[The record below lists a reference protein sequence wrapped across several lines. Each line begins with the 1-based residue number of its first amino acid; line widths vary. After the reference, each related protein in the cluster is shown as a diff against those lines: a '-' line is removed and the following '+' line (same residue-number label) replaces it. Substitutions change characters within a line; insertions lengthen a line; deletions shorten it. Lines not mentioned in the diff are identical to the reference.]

1 MMIDFKNYIDEIV
14 SNALAELDIESNV
27 IVEKSSNPDFG
38 DFSTNIALSLAKQLK
53 SNPLEIAKNIGNLLQ
68 CDNKIISEYS
78 VTKPGFLNFHISD
91 NYYQKT
97 LNNIISES
105 ESFGASNIG
114 KNKTANVEFVSANP
128 TGPLTVGHG
137 RQAVL
142 GDTIANILEWHN
154 YKVTREYY
162 YNDAGR
168 QMRILGESVAARYF
182 NLIGRNF
189 TFPEDGYKGEYIISI
204 AKEIKNIHGEGLDT
218 NSPVFRKEAEK
229 AIFNDIKKTLNSIG
243 INHDV
248 FSNEQTYYDNGS
260 IDTLVKKL
268 TNKNLIYKSD
278 GAVWFKATDLGL
290 EKDRVYYKSSGE
302 ATYRLPDTAYH
313 QHKLDRSFD
322 LVVDI
327 FGADH
332 ADAYPDV
339 LAALNA
345 LGLNTDPIKV
355 LIHQFV
361 TLLKSG
367 EKVKMSTRK
376 ANFVTLDQ
384 LINEVGVDVVR
395 YFFIMRS
402 MNSHLNFDLDLAAD
416 QSEKNPVYYIQYA
429 HARISNIINN
439 GKVNNLSIN
448 GKFDTSLLINKSEI
462 SLIKSLNDFPEVM
475 VKVLDNLDPQI
486 IATYLHNIASE
497 FHKFY
502 AKCRVM
508 TDDIELTKSRLHL
521 VKSVKVVLG
530 NGLKILG
537 IKAPERM

>member
-1 MMIDFKNYIDEIV
+1 MIDIKKYLSEIV
-14 SNALAELDIESNV
+14 ADALAKLNVQSN
-27 IVEKSSNPDFG
+27 IIIEKSSNTNFG
-38 DFSTNIALSLAKQLK
+38 DYSTNIALSLSKQLK
-53 SNPLEIAKNIGNLLQ
+53 NSPLKIAEDIGNLL
-68 CDNKIISEYS
+68 KIDKNIITEYS
-78 VTKPGFLNFHISD
+78 VTNPGFLNFFVSNI
-91 NYYQKT
+91 YYQKT
-97 LNNIISES
+97 VNEIISSSKSYGMTE
-105 ESFGASNIG
+105 IG

-154 YKVTREYY
+154 YEVTREYY

-182 NLIGRNF
+182 DLIGKKYD
-189 TFPEDGYKGEYIISI
+189 FPDDGYKGEYIISI
-204 AKEIKNIHGEGLDT
+204 ANQIKDSHNEKLQT
-218 NSPVFRKEAEK
+218 NSKVFRREAEK
-229 AIFNDIKKTLNSIG
+229 AIFKDIKKTLNSIG
-243 INHDV
+243 IKHDV

-260 IDTLVKKL
+260 IDELVKEL
-268 TNKNLIYKSD
+268 NNKNLIYNSD
-278 GAVWFKATDLGL
+278 GAVWFKATKLGL

-313 QHKLDRSFD
+313 RHKLNRGFD

-339 LAALNA
+339 IAALNA
-345 LGLNTDPIKV
+345 LDIDTNPIKV

-361 TLLKSG
+361 TLLKGG
-367 EKVKMSTRK
+367 EKVKMSTRQ
-376 ANFVTLDQ
+376 ANFVTLDE
-384 LINEVGVDVVR
+384 LINEVGGDVVR

-429 HARISNIINN
+429 YARISNIINN
-439 GKVNNLSIN
+439 GKSKHIDIDGNFDSRLLVN
-448 GKFDTSLLINKSEI
+448 TAEI
-462 SLIKSLNDFPEVM
+462 SLIKSLYEFPEIM
-475 VKVLDNLDPQI
+475 KKTLNTLEPQS
-486 IATYLHNIASE
+486 IANHLHDIASE

-502 AKCRVM
+502 AKCRVI
-508 TDDIELTKSRLHL
+508 TDDVELTKSRIHL
-521 VKSVKVVLG
+521 IKSVKIVLA
-530 NGLKILG
+530 NGLNILG
-537 IKAPERM
+537 IQAPEKM

>member
-1 MMIDFKNYIDEIV
+1 MIDFKEYINDMI
-14 SNALAELDIESNV
+14 SNALIELDVQSNV
-27 IVEKSSNPDFG
+27 VVEKSSNPDFG

-53 SNPLEIAKNIGNLLQ
+53 NNPIKIAEKIGGLLKYDNNIIAK
-68 CDNKIISEYS
+68 YS
-78 VTKPGFLNFHISD
+78 VSKPGFLNFHISD

-97 LNNIISES
+97 IKNIISES
-105 ESFGASNIG
+105 EAYGRTSFG

-142 GDTIANILEWHN
+142 GDTIANILEWHS
-154 YKVTREYY
+154 YTVTREYY

-182 NLIGRNF
+182 NLIGKEYD
-189 TFPEDGYKGEYIISI
+189 FPDDGYKGEYIVSI
-204 AKEIKNIHGEGLDT
+204 ANEIKNAHGKELEKDST
-218 NSPVFRKEAEK
+218 VFRKEAEK
-229 AIFNDIKKTLNSIG
+229 VIFNNIKKTLNSIG
-243 INHDV
+243 IIHDV

-260 IDTLVKKL
+260 IDTLVKEL

-290 EKDRVYYKSSGE
+290 KKDRVYYKSSGE

-313 QHKLDRSFD
+313 RHKLDRSFD

-339 LAALNA
+339 IAALDA
-345 LGLNTDPIKV
+345 LDVNTDPIKV

-376 ANFVTLDQ
+376 ANFVTLDE
-384 LINEVGVDVVR
+384 LIHEVGGDVVR

-439 GKVNNLSIN
+439 GKANNLSID
-448 GKFDTSLLINKSEI
+448 GEFDTSLLIHKSEI
-462 SLIKSLNDFPEVM
+462 SLIKSLNEFPETM
-475 VKVLDNLDPQI
+475 IKVLDNLEPQV
-486 IATYLHNIASE
+486 IANYLHTISAE

-502 AKCRVM
+502 AKCRVI

-521 VKSVKVVLG
+521 IKSVKIILG
-530 NGLKILG
+530 NCLKILG
-537 IKAPERM
+537 IQAPEKM

>member
-1 MMIDFKNYIDEIV
+1 MIDIKKYLSEIV
-14 SNALAELDIESNV
+14 ADALAKLNVQSN
-27 IVEKSSNPDFG
+27 IIIEKSSNTNFG
-38 DFSTNIALSLAKQLK
+38 DYSTNIALSLSKQLK
-53 SNPLEIAKNIGNLLQ
+53 NSPLKIAEDIGNLL
-68 CDNKIISEYS
+68 KIDKNIVTEYS
-78 VTKPGFLNFHISD
+78 VTKPGFLNFFVS
-91 NYYQKT
+91 NTYYQKT
-97 LNNIISES
+97 VNEIISSSKSYGMTE
-105 ESFGASNIG
+105 IG

-154 YKVTREYY
+154 YEVTREYY

-182 NLIGRNF
+182 DLIGKKYD
-189 TFPEDGYKGEYIISI
+189 FPDDGYKGEYIISI
-204 AKEIKNIHGEGLDT
+204 ANQIKDSHNEKLQT
-218 NSPVFRKEAEK
+218 NSKVFRREAEK
-229 AIFNDIKKTLNSIG
+229 AIFKDIKKTLNSIG
-243 INHDV
+243 IKHDV

-260 IDTLVKKL
+260 IDELVKEL
-268 TNKNLIYKSD
+268 NNKNLIYNSD
-278 GAVWFKATDLGL
+278 GAVWFKATKLGL

-313 QHKLDRSFD
+313 RHKLNRGFD

-345 LGLNTDPIKV
+345 LDIDTNPIKV

-361 TLLKSG
+361 TLLKGG
-367 EKVKMSTRK
+367 EKVKMSTRQ
-376 ANFVTLDQ
+376 ANFVTLDE
-384 LINEVGVDVVR
+384 LINEVGGDVVR

-439 GKVNNLSIN
+439 GKSKHIDIDGNFDSRLLVN
-448 GKFDTSLLINKSEI
+448 TAEI
-462 SLIKSLNDFPEVM
+462 SLIKSLYEFPEIM
-475 VKVLDNLDPQI
+475 KKTLNTLEPQS
-486 IATYLHNIASE
+486 IANHLHDIASE

-502 AKCRVM
+502 AKCRVI
-508 TDDIELTKSRLHL
+508 TDDIELTKSRIHL
-521 VKSVKVVLG
+521 IKSVKIVLA
-530 NGLKILG
+530 NGLNILG
-537 IKAPERM
+537 IQAPEKM

>member
-1 MMIDFKNYIDEIV
+1 MIDIKKYLSEIV
-14 SNALAELDIESNV
+14 ADSLAKLNVQSNI
-27 IVEKSSNPDFG
+27 IIEKSSNTNFG
-38 DFSTNIALSLAKQLK
+38 DYSTNIALSLSKQLK
-53 SNPLEIAKNIGNLLQ
+53 NSPLKIAEDIGNLLRI
-68 CDNKIISEYS
+68 DKNIITEYS
-78 VTKPGFLNFHISD
+78 VTKPGFLNFFVS
-91 NYYQKT
+91 NTYYQKT
-97 LNNIISES
+97 VNEIISSSKSYGMTE
-105 ESFGASNIG
+105 IG

-154 YKVTREYY
+154 YEVTREYY

-182 NLIGRNF
+182 DLIGKKYD
-189 TFPEDGYKGEYIISI
+189 FPDDGYKGEYIISI
-204 AKEIKNIHGEGLDT
+204 ANQIKDSHNEKLQK
-218 NSPVFRKEAEK
+218 NSKVFRREAEK
-229 AIFNDIKKTLNSIG
+229 AIFKDIKKTLNSIG
-243 INHDV
+243 IKHDV

-260 IDTLVKKL
+260 IDELVKEL
-268 TNKNLIYKSD
+268 NNKNLIYNSD
-278 GAVWFKATDLGL
+278 GAVWFKATKLGL

-313 QHKLDRSFD
+313 RHKLNRGFD

-345 LGLNTDPIKV
+345 LDIDTNPIKV

-361 TLLKSG
+361 TLLKGG
-367 EKVKMSTRK
+367 EKVKMSTRQ
-376 ANFVTLDQ
+376 ANFVTLDE
-384 LINEVGVDVVR
+384 LINEVGGDVVR

-402 MNSHLNFDLDLAAD
+402 MNSHLNFDLDLATD

-439 GKVNNLSIN
+439 GKSKHIDVDGN
-448 GKFDTSLLINKSEI
+448 FDSSLLLNTAEI
-462 SLIKSLNDFPEVM
+462 SLIKSLYEFPEIM
-475 VKVLDNLDPQI
+475 KKTLNTLEPQS
-486 IATYLHNIASE
+486 IANHLHDIASE

-502 AKCRVM
+502 AKCRVI
-508 TDDIELTKSRLHL
+508 TDDIELTKSRIHL
-521 VKSVKVVLG
+521 IKSVKIVLA
-530 NGLKILG
+530 NGLNILG
-537 IKAPERM
+537 IQAPEKM

>member
-1 MMIDFKNYIDEIV
+1 MIDIKKYLSEIV
-14 SNALAELDIESNV
+14 ADSLAKLNVQSNI
-27 IVEKSSNPDFG
+27 IIEKSSNTNFG
-38 DFSTNIALSLAKQLK
+38 DYSTNIALSLSKQLK
-53 SNPLEIAKNIGNLLQ
+53 NSPLKIAEDIGNLLRI
-68 CDNKIISEYS
+68 DKNIITEYS
-78 VTKPGFLNFHISD
+78 VTKPGFLNFFVS
-91 NYYQKT
+91 NTYYQKT
-97 LNNIISES
+97 VNEIISSSKSYGMTE
-105 ESFGASNIG
+105 IG

-154 YKVTREYY
+154 YEVTREYY

-182 NLIGRNF
+182 DLIGKKYD
-189 TFPEDGYKGEYIISI
+189 FPDDGYKGEYIISI
-204 AKEIKNIHGEGLDT
+204 ANQIKDSHNEKLQK
-218 NSPVFRKEAEK
+218 NSKVFRREAEK
-229 AIFNDIKKTLNSIG
+229 AIFKDIKKTLNSIG
-243 INHDV
+243 IKHDV

-260 IDTLVKKL
+260 IDELVKEL
-268 TNKNLIYKSD
+268 NNKNLIYNSD
-278 GAVWFKATDLGL
+278 GAVWFKATKLGL

-313 QHKLDRSFD
+313 RHKLNRGFD

-345 LGLNTDPIKV
+345 LDIDTNPIKV

-361 TLLKSG
+361 TLLKGG
-367 EKVKMSTRK
+367 EKVKMSTRQ
-376 ANFVTLDQ
+376 ANFVTLDE
-384 LINEVGVDVVR
+384 LINEVGGDVVR

-402 MNSHLNFDLDLAAD
+402 MNSHLNFDLDLATD

-439 GKVNNLSIN
+439 GKSKHIDVDGN
-448 GKFDTSLLINKSEI
+448 FDSSLLLNTAEI
-462 SLIKSLNDFPEVM
+462 SLIKSLYEFPEIM
-475 VKVLDNLDPQI
+475 KKTLTTLEPQS
-486 IATYLHNIASE
+486 IANHLHDIASE

-502 AKCRVM
+502 AKCRVI
-508 TDDIELTKSRLHL
+508 TDDIELTKSRIHL
-521 VKSVKVVLG
+521 IKSVKIVLA
-530 NGLKILG
+530 NGLNILG
-537 IKAPERM
+537 IQAPEKM

>member
-1 MMIDFKNYIDEIV
+1 MIDIKKYLSEIV
-14 SNALAELDIESNV
+14 ADALAKLNVQSN
-27 IVEKSSNPDFG
+27 IIIEKSSNTNFG
-38 DFSTNIALSLAKQLK
+38 DYSTNIALSLSKQLK
-53 SNPLEIAKNIGNLLQ
+53 NSPLKIAEDIGNLL
-68 CDNKIISEYS
+68 KIDKNIITEYS
-78 VTKPGFLNFHISD
+78 VTKPGFLNFFVS
-91 NYYQKT
+91 NTYYQKT
-97 LNNIISES
+97 VNEIISSSKSYGMTE
-105 ESFGASNIG
+105 IG

-154 YKVTREYY
+154 YEVTREYY

-182 NLIGRNF
+182 DLIGKKYD
-189 TFPEDGYKGEYIISI
+189 FPDDGYKGEYIISI
-204 AKEIKNIHGEGLDT
+204 ANQIKDSHNEKLQT
-218 NSPVFRKEAEK
+218 NSKVFRREAEK
-229 AIFNDIKKTLNSIG
+229 AIFKDIKKTLNSIG
-243 INHDV
+243 IKHDV

-260 IDTLVKKL
+260 IDELVKEL
-268 TNKNLIYKSD
+268 NNKNLIYNSD
-278 GAVWFKATDLGL
+278 GAVWFKATKLGL

-313 QHKLDRSFD
+313 RHKLNRGFD

-345 LGLNTDPIKV
+345 LDIDTNPIKV

-361 TLLKSG
+361 TLLKGG
-367 EKVKMSTRK
+367 EKVKMSTRQ
-376 ANFVTLDQ
+376 ANFVTLDE
-384 LINEVGVDVVR
+384 LINEVGGDVVR

-429 HARISNIINN
+429 YARISNIINN
-439 GKVNNLSIN
+439 GKSKHIDIDGNFDSRLLVN
-448 GKFDTSLLINKSEI
+448 TAEI
-462 SLIKSLNDFPEVM
+462 SLIKSLYEFPEIM
-475 VKVLDNLDPQI
+475 KKTLNTLEPQS
-486 IATYLHNIASE
+486 IANHLHDIASE

-502 AKCRVM
+502 AKCRVI
-508 TDDIELTKSRLHL
+508 TDDVELTKSRIHL
-521 VKSVKVVLG
+521 IKSVKIVLA
-530 NGLKILG
+530 NGLNILG
-537 IKAPERM
+537 IQAPEKM

>member
-1 MMIDFKNYIDEIV
+1 MIDIKKYLSEIV
-14 SNALAELDIESNV
+14 ADALAKLNVQSN
-27 IVEKSSNPDFG
+27 IIIEKSSNTNFG
-38 DFSTNIALSLAKQLK
+38 DYSTNIALSLSKQLK
-53 SNPLEIAKNIGNLLQ
+53 NNPLKIAEDIGNLL
-68 CDNKIISEYS
+68 KIDKNIITEYS
-78 VTKPGFLNFHISD
+78 VTKPGFLNFFVS
-91 NYYQKT
+91 NTYYQKT
-97 LNNIISES
+97 VNEIISSSKSYGMTE
-105 ESFGASNIG
+105 IG

-182 NLIGRNF
+182 DLIGKKYD
-189 TFPEDGYKGEYIISI
+189 FPDDGYKGEYIISI
-204 AKEIKNIHGEGLDT
+204 ANQIKDSHNEKLET
-218 NSPVFRKEAEK
+218 NSKVFRSEAEK
-229 AIFNDIKKTLNSIG
+229 AIFKDIKKTLNSIG
-243 INHDV
+243 IKHDV

-260 IDTLVKKL
+260 IDELVKEL
-268 TNKNLIYKSD
+268 NNKNLIYNSD
-278 GAVWFKATDLGL
+278 GAVWFKATKLGL

-313 QHKLDRSFD
+313 RHKLNRGFD

-345 LGLNTDPIKV
+345 LDIDTNPIKV

-361 TLLKSG
+361 TLLKGG
-367 EKVKMSTRK
+367 EKVKMSTRQ
-376 ANFVTLDQ
+376 ANFVTLDE
-384 LINEVGVDVVR
+384 LINEVGGDVVR

-439 GKVNNLSIN
+439 GKSKHIDVDGN
-448 GKFDTSLLINKSEI
+448 FDSSLLLNTAEI
-462 SLIKSLNDFPEVM
+462 SLIKSLYEFPEIM
-475 VKVLDNLDPQI
+475 KKTLNTLEPQS
-486 IATYLHNIASE
+486 IANHLHDIASE

-502 AKCRVM
+502 AKCRVI
-508 TDDIELTKSRLHL
+508 TDDIELTKSRIHL
-521 VKSVKVVLG
+521 IKSVKIVLA
-530 NGLKILG
+530 NGLNILG
-537 IKAPERM
+537 IQAPEKM

>member
-1 MMIDFKNYIDEIV
+1 MIDIKKYLSEIV
-14 SNALAELDIESNV
+14 ADALAKLNVQSN
-27 IVEKSSNPDFG
+27 IIIEKSSNTNFG
-38 DFSTNIALSLAKQLK
+38 DYSTNIALSLSKQLK
-53 SNPLEIAKNIGNLLQ
+53 NSPLKIAEDIGNLL
-68 CDNKIISEYS
+68 KIDKNIITEYS
-78 VTKPGFLNFHISD
+78 VTKPGFLNFFVS
-91 NYYQKT
+91 NTYYQKT
-97 LNNIISES
+97 VNEIISSSKSYGMTE
-105 ESFGASNIG
+105 IG

-182 NLIGRNF
+182 DLIGKKYD
-189 TFPEDGYKGEYIISI
+189 FPDDGYKGEYIISI
-204 AKEIKNIHGEGLDT
+204 ANQIKDSHNEKLET
-218 NSPVFRKEAEK
+218 NSKVFRREAEK
-229 AIFNDIKKTLNSIG
+229 AIFKDIKKTLNSIG
-243 INHDV
+243 IKHDV

-260 IDTLVKKL
+260 IDELVKEL
-268 TNKNLIYKSD
+268 NNKNLIYNSD
-278 GAVWFKATDLGL
+278 GAVWFKATKLGL

-313 QHKLDRSFD
+313 RHKLNRGFD

-345 LGLNTDPIKV
+345 LDIDTNPIKV

-361 TLLKSG
+361 TLLKGG
-367 EKVKMSTRK
+367 EKVKMSTRQ
-376 ANFVTLDQ
+376 ANFVTLDE
-384 LINEVGVDVVR
+384 LINEVGGDVVR

-439 GKVNNLSIN
+439 GKSKHIDVDGN
-448 GKFDTSLLINKSEI
+448 FDSSLLLNTAEI
-462 SLIKSLNDFPEVM
+462 SLIKSLYEFPEIM
-475 VKVLDNLDPQI
+475 KKTLNTLEPQS
-486 IATYLHNIASE
+486 IANHLHDIASE

-502 AKCRVM
+502 AKCRVI
-508 TDDIELTKSRLHL
+508 TNDIELTKSRIHL
-521 VKSVKVVLG
+521 IKSVKIVLA
-530 NGLKILG
+530 NGLNILG
-537 IKAPERM
+537 IQAPEKM

>member
-1 MMIDFKNYIDEIV
+1 MIDIKKYLSEIV
-14 SNALAELDIESNV
+14 ADALAKLNVQSN
-27 IVEKSSNPDFG
+27 IIIEKSSNTNFG
-38 DFSTNIALSLAKQLK
+38 DYSTNIALSLSKQLK
-53 SNPLEIAKNIGNLLQ
+53 NSPLKIAEDIGNLL
-68 CDNKIISEYS
+68 KIDKNIITEYS
-78 VTKPGFLNFHISD
+78 VTKPGFLNFFVS
-91 NYYQKT
+91 NTYYQKT
-97 LNNIISES
+97 VNEIISSSKSYGMTE
-105 ESFGASNIG
+105 IG

-154 YKVTREYY
+154 YEVTREYY

-182 NLIGRNF
+182 DLIGKKYD
-189 TFPEDGYKGEYIISI
+189 FPDDGYKGEYIISI
-204 AKEIKNIHGEGLDT
+204 ANQIKDSHNEKLQT
-218 NSPVFRKEAEK
+218 NSKVFRREAEK
-229 AIFNDIKKTLNSIG
+229 AIFKDIKKTLNSIG
-243 INHDV
+243 IKHDV

-260 IDTLVKKL
+260 IDELVKEL
-268 TNKNLIYKSD
+268 NNKNLIYNSD
-278 GAVWFKATDLGL
+278 GAVWFKATKLGL

-313 QHKLDRSFD
+313 RHKLNRGFD

-339 LAALNA
+339 ITALNA
-345 LGLNTDPIKV
+345 LDIDTNPIKV

-361 TLLKSG
+361 TLLKGG
-367 EKVKMSTRK
+367 EKVKMSTRQ
-376 ANFVTLDQ
+376 ANFVTLDE
-384 LINEVGVDVVR
+384 LINEVGGDVVR

-439 GKVNNLSIN
+439 GKSKHIDIDGNFDSRLLVN
-448 GKFDTSLLINKSEI
+448 TAEI
-462 SLIKSLNDFPEVM
+462 SLIKSLYEFPEIM
-475 VKVLDNLDPQI
+475 KKTLNTLEPQS
-486 IATYLHNIASE
+486 IANHLHDIASE

-502 AKCRVM
+502 AKCRVI
-508 TDDIELTKSRLHL
+508 TDDIELTKSRIHL
-521 VKSVKVVLG
+521 IKSVKIVLA
-530 NGLKILG
+530 NGLNILG
-537 IKAPERM
+537 IQAPEKM

>member
-1 MMIDFKNYIDEIV
+1 MIDFKEYINDMI
-14 SNALAELDIESNV
+14 SNALIELNVQSNV
-27 IVEKSSNPDFG
+27 VVEKSSNPDFG

-53 SNPLEIAKNIGNLLQ
+53 NNPIKIAEKIGGLLKYDNNIIAK
-68 CDNKIISEYS
+68 YS
-78 VTKPGFLNFHISD
+78 VSKPGFLNFHISD

-97 LNNIISES
+97 IKNIISES
-105 ESFGASNIG
+105 EAYGRTSFG

-142 GDTIANILEWHN
+142 GDTIANILEWHS
-154 YKVTREYY
+154 YTVTREYY

-182 NLIGRNF
+182 NLIGKEYD
-189 TFPEDGYKGEYIISI
+189 FPDDGYKGEYIVSI
-204 AKEIKNIHGEGLDT
+204 ANEIKNAHGKELEKDST
-218 NSPVFRKEAEK
+218 VFRKEAEK

-243 INHDV
+243 IIHDV

-260 IDTLVKKL
+260 IDTLVKEL

-290 EKDRVYYKSSGE
+290 KKDRVYYKSSGE

-313 QHKLDRSFD
+313 RHKLDRSFD

-339 LAALNA
+339 IAALDA
-345 LGLNTDPIKV
+345 LDVNTDPIKV

-376 ANFVTLDQ
+376 ANFVTLDE
-384 LINEVGVDVVR
+384 LIHEVGGDVVR

-439 GKVNNLSIN
+439 GKANNLSID
-448 GKFDTSLLINKSEI
+448 GEFDTSLLIHKSEI
-462 SLIKSLNDFPEVM
+462 SLIKSLNEFPETM
-475 VKVLDNLDPQI
+475 IKVLDSLEPQV
-486 IATYLHNIASE
+486 IANYLHTISAE

-502 AKCRVM
+502 AKCRVI

-521 VKSVKVVLG
+521 IKSVKIILG
-530 NGLKILG
+530 NCLKILG
-537 IKAPERM
+537 IQAPEKM

>member
-1 MMIDFKNYIDEIV
+1 MIDIKKYLSEIV
-14 SNALAELDIESNV
+14 ADALAKLNVQSN
-27 IVEKSSNPDFG
+27 IIIEKSSNTNFG
-38 DFSTNIALSLAKQLK
+38 DYSTNIALSLSKQLK
-53 SNPLEIAKNIGNLLQ
+53 NSPLKIAEDIGNLL
-68 CDNKIISEYS
+68 KIDKNIITEYS
-78 VTKPGFLNFHISD
+78 VTKPGFLNFFVS
-91 NYYQKT
+91 NTYYQKT
-97 LNNIISES
+97 VNEIISSSKSYGMTE
-105 ESFGASNIG
+105 IG

-154 YKVTREYY
+154 YEVTREYY

-182 NLIGRNF
+182 DLIGKKYD
-189 TFPEDGYKGEYIISI
+189 FPDDGYKGEYIISI
-204 AKEIKNIHGEGLDT
+204 ANQIKDSHNEKLQT
-218 NSPVFRKEAEK
+218 NSKVFRKEAEK
-229 AIFNDIKKTLNSIG
+229 AIFKGIKKTLNSIG
-243 INHDV
+243 IKHDV

-260 IDTLVKKL
+260 IDELVKEL
-268 TNKNLIYKSD
+268 NNKNLIYNSD
-278 GAVWFKATDLGL
+278 GAVWFKATKLGL

-313 QHKLDRSFD
+313 RHKLNRGFD

-345 LGLNTDPIKV
+345 LDIDTNPIKV

-361 TLLKSG
+361 TLLKGG
-367 EKVKMSTRK
+367 EKVKMSTRQ
-376 ANFVTLDQ
+376 ANFVTLDE
-384 LINEVGVDVVR
+384 LINEVGGDVVR

-439 GKVNNLSIN
+439 GKSKHIDVDGN
-448 GKFDTSLLINKSEI
+448 FDSSLLLNTAEI
-462 SLIKSLNDFPEVM
+462 SLIKSLYEFPEIM
-475 VKVLDNLDPQI
+475 KKTLNTLEPQS
-486 IATYLHNIASE
+486 IANHLHDIASE

-502 AKCRVM
+502 AKCRVI
-508 TDDIELTKSRLHL
+508 TDDIELTKSRIHL
-521 VKSVKVVLG
+521 IKSVKIVLA
-530 NGLKILG
+530 NGLNILG
-537 IKAPERM
+537 IQAPEKM

>member
-1 MMIDFKNYIDEIV
+1 MIDFKEYINDMI
-14 SNALAELDIESNV
+14 SNALIELNVQSNV
-27 IVEKSSNPDFG
+27 VVEKSSNPDFG

-53 SNPLEIAKNIGNLLQ
+53 NNPIKIAEKIGGLLKYDNNIIAK
-68 CDNKIISEYS
+68 YS
-78 VTKPGFLNFHISD
+78 VSKPGFLNFHISD

-97 LNNIISES
+97 IKNIISES
-105 ESFGASNIG
+105 EAYGRTSFG

-142 GDTIANILEWHN
+142 GDTIANILEWHS
-154 YKVTREYY
+154 YTVTREYY

-182 NLIGRNF
+182 NLIGKEYD
-189 TFPEDGYKGEYIISI
+189 FPDDGYKGEYIVSI
-204 AKEIKNIHGEGLDT
+204 ANEIKNAHGKELEKDST
-218 NSPVFRKEAEK
+218 VFRKEAEK
-229 AIFNDIKKTLNSIG
+229 VIFNNIKKTLNSIG
-243 INHDV
+243 IIHDV

-260 IDTLVKKL
+260 IDTLVKEL

-290 EKDRVYYKSSGE
+290 KKDRVYYKSSGE

-313 QHKLDRSFD
+313 RHKLDRSFD

-339 LAALNA
+339 IAALDA
-345 LGLNTDPIKV
+345 LDVNTDPIKV

-376 ANFVTLDQ
+376 ANFVTLDE
-384 LINEVGVDVVR
+384 LIHEVGGDVVR

-439 GKVNNLSIN
+439 GKANNLSID
-448 GKFDTSLLINKSEI
+448 GEFDTSLLIHKSEI
-462 SLIKSLNDFPEVM
+462 SLIKSLNEFPETM
-475 VKVLDNLDPQI
+475 IKVLDNLEPQV
-486 IATYLHNIASE
+486 IANYLHTISAE

-502 AKCRVM
+502 AKCRVI

-521 VKSVKVVLG
+521 IKSVKIILG
-530 NGLKILG
+530 NCLKILG
-537 IKAPERM
+537 IQAPEKM

>member
-1 MMIDFKNYIDEIV
+1 MIDIKKYLSEIV
-14 SNALAELDIESNV
+14 ADALAKLNVQSN
-27 IVEKSSNPDFG
+27 IIIEKSSNTNFG
-38 DFSTNIALSLAKQLK
+38 DYSTNIALSLSKQLK
-53 SNPLEIAKNIGNLLQ
+53 NSPLKIAEDIGNLL
-68 CDNKIISEYS
+68 KIDKNIITEYS
-78 VTKPGFLNFHISD
+78 VTKPGFLNFFVS
-91 NYYQKT
+91 NTYYQKT
-97 LNNIISES
+97 VNEIISSSKSYGMTE
-105 ESFGASNIG
+105 IG

-154 YKVTREYY
+154 YEVTREYY

-182 NLIGRNF
+182 DLIGKKYD
-189 TFPEDGYKGEYIISI
+189 FPDDGYKGEYIISI
-204 AKEIKNIHGEGLDT
+204 ANQIKDSHNEKLQT
-218 NSPVFRKEAEK
+218 NSKVFRREAEK
-229 AIFNDIKKTLNSIG
+229 AIFKDIKKTLNSIG
-243 INHDV
+243 IKHDV

-260 IDTLVKKL
+260 IDELVKEL
-268 TNKNLIYKSD
+268 NNKNLIYNSD
-278 GAVWFKATDLGL
+278 GAVWFKATKLGL

-313 QHKLDRSFD
+313 RHKLNRGFD

-345 LGLNTDPIKV
+345 LDIDTNPIKV

-361 TLLKSG
+361 TLLKGG
-367 EKVKMSTRK
+367 EKVKMSTRQ
-376 ANFVTLDQ
+376 ANFVTLDE
-384 LINEVGVDVVR
+384 LINEVGGDVVR

-439 GKVNNLSIN
+439 GKSKHIDVDGN
-448 GKFDTSLLINKSEI
+448 FDSSLLLNTAEI
-462 SLIKSLNDFPEVM
+462 SLIKSLYEFPEIM
-475 VKVLDNLDPQI
+475 KKTLNTLEPQS
-486 IATYLHNIASE
+486 IANHLHDIASE

-502 AKCRVM
+502 AKCRVI
-508 TDDIELTKSRLHL
+508 TDDVELTKSRIHL
-521 VKSVKVVLG
+521 IKSVKIVLA
-530 NGLKILG
+530 NGLNILG
-537 IKAPERM
+537 IQAPEKM

>member
-1 MMIDFKNYIDEIV
+1 MSVIKKYINELV
-14 SNALAELDIESNV
+14 SDALAKLHARSN
-27 IVEKSSNPDFG
+27 IVLEKSSNPSFG
-38 DFSTNIALSLAKQLK
+38 DYSTNIALSLAKQLK
-53 SNPLEIAKNIGNLLQ
+53 NNPLEIAENIGGLLNI
-68 CDNKIISEYS
+68 DNDIIEKYS
-78 VTKPGFLNFHISD
+78 VTKPGFLNFHIS
-91 NYYQKT
+91 NTYYQKT
-97 LNNIISES
+97 VINIISSS
-105 ESFGASNIG
+105 ESFGLTNIG
-114 KNKTANVEFVSANP
+114 QNKTANVEFVSANP

-168 QMRILGESVAARYF
+168 QMRILAESVAARYF
-182 NLIGRNF
+182 NLIGKEYNF
-189 TFPEDGYKGEYIISI
+189 PDDGYKGEYIISI
-204 AKEIKNIHGEGLDT
+204 ANEIINKHGEQLET
-218 NSPVFRKEAEK
+218 NSELFRKEAEK
-229 AIFNDIKKTLNSIG
+229 TIFKDIKKTLNSIG
-243 INHDV
+243 IKHDV

-260 IDTLVKKL
+260 IDSLVKELSK
-268 TNKNLIYKSD
+268 KNLIYKSD

-313 QHKLDRSFD
+313 RHKLDRAFD

-339 LAALNA
+339 IAALNA
-345 LGLNTDPIKV
+345 LDVNTDPIKV

-376 ANFVTLDQ
+376 ANFVTLDE
-384 LINEVGVDVVR
+384 LINEVGGDVVR

-402 MNSHLNFDLDLAAD
+402 MNSHLNFDLDLATD

-439 GKVNNLSIN
+439 GKAKNLSIN
-448 GKFDTSLLINKSEI
+448 GKFDASLLNHESEI

-486 IATYLHNIASE
+486 IANYLHSIASE

-502 AKCRVM
+502 AKCRVI
-508 TDDIELTKSRLHL
+508 TDDIELTKSRLNL
-521 VKSVKVVLG
+521 INSAKIVLG

-537 IKAPERM
+537 IQAPDKM

>member
-1 MMIDFKNYIDEIV
+1 MIDIKKYLSEIV
-14 SNALAELDIESNV
+14 TDALAKLNVQSN
-27 IVEKSSNPDFG
+27 IIIEKSSNTNFG
-38 DFSTNIALSLAKQLK
+38 DYSTNIALSLSKQLK
-53 SNPLEIAKNIGNLLQ
+53 NNPLKIAEDIGNLL
-68 CDNKIISEYS
+68 KIDKNIITEYS
-78 VTKPGFLNFHISD
+78 VTKPGFLNFFVS
-91 NYYQKT
+91 NTYYQKT
-97 LNNIISES
+97 VNEIISSSKSYGMTE
-105 ESFGASNIG
+105 IG

-154 YKVTREYY
+154 YEVTREYY

-182 NLIGRNF
+182 DLIGKKYD
-189 TFPEDGYKGEYIISI
+189 FPDDGYKGEYIISI
-204 AKEIKNIHGEGLDT
+204 ANQIKDSHNEKLQT
-218 NSPVFRKEAEK
+218 NSKVFRREAEK
-229 AIFNDIKKTLNSIG
+229 AIFKDIKKTLNSIG
-243 INHDV
+243 IKHDV

-260 IDTLVKKL
+260 IDELVKEL
-268 TNKNLIYKSD
+268 NNKNLIYNSD
-278 GAVWFKATDLGL
+278 GAVWFKATKLGL

-313 QHKLDRSFD
+313 RHKLNRGFD

-339 LAALNA
+339 ITALNA
-345 LGLNTDPIKV
+345 LDIDTNPIKV

-361 TLLKSG
+361 TLLKGG
-367 EKVKMSTRK
+367 EKVKMSTRQ
-376 ANFVTLDQ
+376 ANFVTLDE
-384 LINEVGVDVVR
+384 LINEVGGDVVR

-439 GKVNNLSIN
+439 GKSKHIDIDGNFDSRLLVN
-448 GKFDTSLLINKSEI
+448 TAEI
-462 SLIKSLNDFPEVM
+462 SLIKSLYEFPEIM
-475 VKVLDNLDPQI
+475 KKTLNTLEPQS
-486 IATYLHNIASE
+486 IANHLHDIASE

-502 AKCRVM
+502 AKCRVI
-508 TDDIELTKSRLHL
+508 TDDVELTKSRIHL
-521 VKSVKVVLG
+521 IKSVKIVLA
-530 NGLKILG
+530 NGLNILG
-537 IKAPERM
+537 IQAPEKM

>member
-1 MMIDFKNYIDEIV
+1 MIDIKKYLSEIV
-14 SNALAELDIESNV
+14 ADALAKLNVQSN
-27 IVEKSSNPDFG
+27 IIIEKSSNTNFG
-38 DFSTNIALSLAKQLK
+38 DYSTNIALSLSKQLK
-53 SNPLEIAKNIGNLLQ
+53 NSPLKIAEDIGNLL
-68 CDNKIISEYS
+68 KIDKNIITEYS
-78 VTKPGFLNFHISD
+78 VTKPGFLNFFVS
-91 NYYQKT
+91 NTYYQKT
-97 LNNIISES
+97 VNEIISSSKSYGMTE
-105 ESFGASNIG
+105 IG

-182 NLIGRNF
+182 DLIGKKYD
-189 TFPEDGYKGEYIISI
+189 FPDDGYKGEYIISI
-204 AKEIKNIHGEGLDT
+204 ANQIKDSHNEKLQT
-218 NSPVFRKEAEK
+218 NSKVFRREAEK
-229 AIFNDIKKTLNSIG
+229 AIFKDIKKTLNSIG
-243 INHDV
+243 IKHDV

-260 IDTLVKKL
+260 IDELVKEL
-268 TNKNLIYKSD
+268 NNKNLIYNSD
-278 GAVWFKATDLGL
+278 GAVWFKATKLGL

-313 QHKLDRSFD
+313 RHKLNRGFD

-345 LGLNTDPIKV
+345 LDIDTNPIKV

-361 TLLKSG
+361 TLLKGG
-367 EKVKMSTRK
+367 EKVKMSTRQ
-376 ANFVTLDQ
+376 ANFVTLDE
-384 LINEVGVDVVR
+384 LINEVGGDVVR

-439 GKVNNLSIN
+439 GKSKHIDVDGN
-448 GKFDTSLLINKSEI
+448 FDSSLLLNTAEI
-462 SLIKSLNDFPEVM
+462 SLIKSLYEFPEIM
-475 VKVLDNLDPQI
+475 KKTLNTLEPQS
-486 IATYLHNIASE
+486 IANHLHDIASE

-502 AKCRVM
+502 AKCRVI
-508 TDDIELTKSRLHL
+508 TDDIELTKSRIHL
-521 VKSVKVVLG
+521 IKSVKIVLA
-530 NGLKILG
+530 NGLNILG
-537 IKAPERM
+537 IQAPEKM

>member
-1 MMIDFKNYIDEIV
+1 MIDIKKYLSEIV
-14 SNALAELDIESNV
+14 ADALAKLNVQSN
-27 IVEKSSNPDFG
+27 IIIEKSSNTNFG
-38 DFSTNIALSLAKQLK
+38 DYSTNIALSLSKQLK
-53 SNPLEIAKNIGNLLQ
+53 NSPLKIAEDIGNLL
-68 CDNKIISEYS
+68 KIDKNIVTEYS
-78 VTKPGFLNFHISD
+78 VTNPGFLNFFVS
-91 NYYQKT
+91 NTYYQKT
-97 LNNIISES
+97 VNEIISSSKSYGMTE
-105 ESFGASNIG
+105 IG

-154 YKVTREYY
+154 YEVTREYY

-182 NLIGRNF
+182 DLIGKKYD
-189 TFPEDGYKGEYIISI
+189 FPDDGYKGEYIISI
-204 AKEIKNIHGEGLDT
+204 ANQIKDSHNEKLQT
-218 NSPVFRKEAEK
+218 NSKVFRKEAEK
-229 AIFNDIKKTLNSIG
+229 AIFKGIKKTLNSIG
-243 INHDV
+243 IKHDV

-260 IDTLVKKL
+260 IDELVKEL
-268 TNKNLIYKSD
+268 NNKNLIYNSD
-278 GAVWFKATDLGL
+278 GAVWFKATKLGL

-313 QHKLDRSFD
+313 RHKLNRGFD

-339 LAALNA
+339 IAALNA
-345 LGLNTDPIKV
+345 LDIDTNPIKV

-361 TLLKSG
+361 TLLKGG
-367 EKVKMSTRK
+367 EKVKMSTRQ
-376 ANFVTLDQ
+376 ANFVTLDE
-384 LINEVGVDVVR
+384 LINEVGGDVVR

-429 HARISNIINN
+429 YARISNIINN
-439 GKVNNLSIN
+439 GKSKHIDIDGNFDSRLLVN
-448 GKFDTSLLINKSEI
+448 KAEI
-462 SLIKSLNDFPEVM
+462 SLIKSLYEFPEIM
-475 VKVLDNLDPQI
+475 KKTLNTLEPQS
-486 IATYLHNIASE
+486 IANHLHDIASE

-502 AKCRVM
+502 AKCRVI
-508 TDDIELTKSRLHL
+508 TDDIELTKSRIHL
-521 VKSVKVVLG
+521 IKSVKIVLA
-530 NGLKILG
+530 NGLNILG
-537 IKAPERM
+537 IQAPEKM

>member
-1 MMIDFKNYIDEIV
+1 MIDIKKYLSEIV
-14 SNALAELDIESNV
+14 ADALAKLNVQSN
-27 IVEKSSNPDFG
+27 IIIEKSSNTNFG
-38 DFSTNIALSLAKQLK
+38 DYSTNIALSLSKQLK
-53 SNPLEIAKNIGNLLQ
+53 NSPLKIAEDIGNLL
-68 CDNKIISEYS
+68 KIDKNIITEYS
-78 VTKPGFLNFHISD
+78 VTKPGFLNFFVS
-91 NYYQKT
+91 NTYYQKT
-97 LNNIISES
+97 VNEIISSSKSYGMTE
-105 ESFGASNIG
+105 IG

-154 YKVTREYY
+154 YEVTREYY

-182 NLIGRNF
+182 DLIGKKYD
-189 TFPEDGYKGEYIISI
+189 FPDDGYKGEYIISI
-204 AKEIKNIHGEGLDT
+204 ANQIKDSHNEKLQT
-218 NSPVFRKEAEK
+218 NSKVFRREAEK
-229 AIFNDIKKTLNSIG
+229 AIFKDIKKTLNSIG
-243 INHDV
+243 IKHDV

-260 IDTLVKKL
+260 IDELVKEL
-268 TNKNLIYKSD
+268 NNKNLIYNSD
-278 GAVWFKATDLGL
+278 GAVWFKATKLGL

-313 QHKLDRSFD
+313 RHKLNRGFD

-345 LGLNTDPIKV
+345 LDIDTNPIKV

-361 TLLKSG
+361 TLLKGG
-367 EKVKMSTRK
+367 EKVKMSTRQ
-376 ANFVTLDQ
+376 ANFVTLDE
-384 LINEVGVDVVR
+384 LINEVGGDVVR

-439 GKVNNLSIN
+439 GKSKYIDVDGN
-448 GKFDTSLLINKSEI
+448 FDSSLLLNTAEI
-462 SLIKSLNDFPEVM
+462 SLIKSLYEFPEIM
-475 VKVLDNLDPQI
+475 KKTLNTLEPQS
-486 IATYLHNIASE
+486 IAKHLHDIASE

-502 AKCRVM
+502 AKCRVI
-508 TDDIELTKSRLHL
+508 TDDIELTKSRIHL
-521 VKSVKVVLG
+521 IKSVKIVLA
-530 NGLKILG
+530 NGLNILG
-537 IKAPERM
+537 IQAPEKM

>member
-1 MMIDFKNYIDEIV
+1 MIDIKKYLSEIV
-14 SNALAELDIESNV
+14 ADALAKLNVQSN
-27 IVEKSSNPDFG
+27 IIIEKSSNTNFG
-38 DFSTNIALSLAKQLK
+38 DYSTNIALSLSKQLK
-53 SNPLEIAKNIGNLLQ
+53 NSPLKIAEDIGNLL
-68 CDNKIISEYS
+68 KIDKNIITEYS
-78 VTKPGFLNFHISD
+78 VTKPGFLNFFVS
-91 NYYQKT
+91 NTYYQKT
-97 LNNIISES
+97 VNEIISSSKSYGMTE
-105 ESFGASNIG
+105 IG

-154 YKVTREYY
+154 YEVTREYY

-182 NLIGRNF
+182 DLIGKKYD
-189 TFPEDGYKGEYIISI
+189 FPDDGYKGEYIISI
-204 AKEIKNIHGEGLDT
+204 ANQIKDSHNEKLQT
-218 NSPVFRKEAEK
+218 NSKVFRREAEK
-229 AIFNDIKKTLNSIG
+229 AIFKDIKKTLNSIG
-243 INHDV
+243 IKHDV

-260 IDTLVKKL
+260 IDELVKEL
-268 TNKNLIYKSD
+268 NNKNLIYNSD
-278 GAVWFKATDLGL
+278 GAVWFKATKLGL

-313 QHKLDRSFD
+313 RHKLNRGFD

-345 LGLNTDPIKV
+345 LDIDTNPIKV

-361 TLLKSG
+361 TLLKGG
-367 EKVKMSTRK
+367 EKVKMSTRQ
-376 ANFVTLDQ
+376 ANFVTLDE
-384 LINEVGVDVVR
+384 LINEVGGDVVR

-439 GKVNNLSIN
+439 GKSKHIDVDGN
-448 GKFDTSLLINKSEI
+448 FDSSLLLNTAEI
-462 SLIKSLNDFPEVM
+462 SLIKSLYEFPEIM
-475 VKVLDNLDPQI
+475 KKTLTTLEPQS
-486 IATYLHNIASE
+486 IANHLHDIASE

-502 AKCRVM
+502 AKCRVI
-508 TDDIELTKSRLHL
+508 TDDIELTKSRIHL
-521 VKSVKVVLG
+521 IKSVKIVLA
-530 NGLKILG
+530 NGLNILG
-537 IKAPERM
+537 IQAPEKM

>member
-1 MMIDFKNYIDEIV
+1 MIDFKEYINDMI
-14 SNALAELDIESNV
+14 SNALIELNVQSNV
-27 IVEKSSNPDFG
+27 VVEKSSNPDFG

-53 SNPLEIAKNIGNLLQ
+53 NNPIKIAEKIGSLLKYDNNIIAK
-68 CDNKIISEYS
+68 YS
-78 VTKPGFLNFHISD
+78 VSKPGFLNFHISD

-97 LNNIISES
+97 IKNIISES
-105 ESFGASNIG
+105 EAYGRTSFG

-142 GDTIANILEWHN
+142 GDTIANILEWHS
-154 YKVTREYY
+154 YTVTREYY

-182 NLIGRNF
+182 NLIGKEYD
-189 TFPEDGYKGEYIISI
+189 FPDDGYKGEYIVSI
-204 AKEIKNIHGEGLDT
+204 ANEIKNAHGKELEKDST
-218 NSPVFRKEAEK
+218 VFRKEAEK
-229 AIFNDIKKTLNSIG
+229 VIFNNIKKTLNSIG
-243 INHDV
+243 IIHDV

-260 IDTLVKKL
+260 IDTLVKEL

-290 EKDRVYYKSSGE
+290 KKDRVYYKSSGE

-313 QHKLDRSFD
+313 RHKLDRSFD

-339 LAALNA
+339 IAALDA
-345 LGLNTDPIKV
+345 LDVNTDPIKV

-376 ANFVTLDQ
+376 ANFVTLDE
-384 LINEVGVDVVR
+384 LIHEVGGDVVR

-439 GKVNNLSIN
+439 GKANNLSID
-448 GKFDTSLLINKSEI
+448 GEFDTSLLIHKSEI
-462 SLIKSLNDFPEVM
+462 SLIKSLNEFPETM
-475 VKVLDNLDPQI
+475 IKVLDNLEPQV
-486 IATYLHNIASE
+486 IANYLHTIAAE

-502 AKCRVM
+502 AKCRVI

-521 VKSVKVVLG
+521 IKSVKIILG
-530 NGLKILG
+530 NCLKILG
-537 IKAPERM
+537 IQAPEKM

>member
-1 MMIDFKNYIDEIV
+1 MIDIKKYLSEIV
-14 SNALAELDIESNV
+14 ADALAKLNVQSN
-27 IVEKSSNPDFG
+27 IIIEKSSNTNFG
-38 DFSTNIALSLAKQLK
+38 DYSTNIALSLSKQLK
-53 SNPLEIAKNIGNLLQ
+53 NSPLKIAEDIGNLL
-68 CDNKIISEYS
+68 KIDKNIITEYS
-78 VTKPGFLNFHISD
+78 VTKPGFLNFFVS
-91 NYYQKT
+91 NTYYQKT
-97 LNNIISES
+97 VNEIISSSKSYGMTE
-105 ESFGASNIG
+105 IG

-154 YKVTREYY
+154 YEVTREYY

-182 NLIGRNF
+182 DLIGKKYD
-189 TFPEDGYKGEYIISI
+189 FPDDGYKGEYIISI
-204 AKEIKNIHGEGLDT
+204 ANQIKDSHNEKLQT
-218 NSPVFRKEAEK
+218 NSKVFRREAEK
-229 AIFNDIKKTLNSIG
+229 AIFKDIKKTLNSIG
-243 INHDV
+243 IKHDV

-260 IDTLVKKL
+260 IDELVKEL
-268 TNKNLIYKSD
+268 NNKNLIYKSD
-278 GAVWFKATDLGL
+278 GAVWFKATKLGL

-302 ATYRLPDTAYH
+302 ATYRLPDTAYLR
-313 QHKLDRSFD
+313 HKLNRGFD

-345 LGLNTDPIKV
+345 LDIDTNPIKV

-361 TLLKSG
+361 TLLKGG
-367 EKVKMSTRK
+367 EKVKMSTRQ
-376 ANFVTLDQ
+376 ANFVTLDE
-384 LINEVGVDVVR
+384 LINEVGGDVVR

-439 GKVNNLSIN
+439 RKSKHIDVDGN
-448 GKFDTSLLINKSEI
+448 FDSSLLLNTAEI
-462 SLIKSLNDFPEVM
+462 SLIKSLYEFPEIM
-475 VKVLDNLDPQI
+475 KKTLNTLEPQS
-486 IATYLHNIASE
+486 IANHLHDIASE

-502 AKCRVM
+502 AKCRVI
-508 TDDIELTKSRLHL
+508 TDDIELTKSRIHL
-521 VKSVKVVLG
+521 IKSVKIVLA
-530 NGLKILG
+530 NGLNILG
-537 IKAPERM
+537 IQAPEKM

>member
-1 MMIDFKNYIDEIV
+1 MIDIKKYLSEIV
-14 SNALAELDIESNV
+14 ADALSKLNVQSNI
-27 IVEKSSNPDFG
+27 IIEKSSNTNFG
-38 DFSTNIALSLAKQLK
+38 DYSTNIALSLSKQLK
-53 SNPLEIAKNIGNLLQ
+53 NSPLKIAEDIGNLL
-68 CDNKIISEYS
+68 KIDKNIITEYS
-78 VTKPGFLNFHISD
+78 VTKPGFLNFFVS
-91 NYYQKT
+91 NTYYQKT
-97 LNNIISES
+97 VNEIISSSKSYGMTE
-105 ESFGASNIG
+105 IG

-154 YKVTREYY
+154 YEVTREYY

-182 NLIGRNF
+182 DLIGKKYD
-189 TFPEDGYKGEYIISI
+189 FPDDGYKGEYIISI
-204 AKEIKNIHGEGLDT
+204 ANQIKDSHNEKLQT
-218 NSPVFRKEAEK
+218 NSKVFRREAEK
-229 AIFNDIKKTLNSIG
+229 AIFKDIKKTLNSIG
-243 INHDV
+243 IKHDV

-260 IDTLVKKL
+260 IDELVKEL
-268 TNKNLIYKSD
+268 NNKNLIYNSD
-278 GAVWFKATDLGL
+278 GAVWFKATKLGL

-313 QHKLDRSFD
+313 RHKLNRGFD

-345 LGLNTDPIKV
+345 LDIDTNPIKV

-361 TLLKSG
+361 TLLKGG
-367 EKVKMSTRK
+367 EKVKMSTRQ
-376 ANFVTLDQ
+376 ANFVTLDE
-384 LINEVGVDVVR
+384 LINEVGGDVVR

-439 GKVNNLSIN
+439 GKSKHIDVDGN
-448 GKFDTSLLINKSEI
+448 FDSSLLLNTAEI
-462 SLIKSLNDFPEVM
+462 SLIKSLYEFPEIM
-475 VKVLDNLDPQI
+475 KKTLNTLEPQS
-486 IATYLHNIASE
+486 IANHLHDIASE

-502 AKCRVM
+502 AKCRVI
-508 TDDIELTKSRLHL
+508 TDDVELTKSRIHL
-521 VKSVKVVLG
+521 IKSVKIVLA
-530 NGLKILG
+530 NGLNILG
-537 IKAPERM
+537 IQAPEKM

>member
-1 MMIDFKNYIDEIV
+1 MIDIKKYLSEIV
-14 SNALAELDIESNV
+14 ADALAKLNVQSN
-27 IVEKSSNPDFG
+27 IIIEKSSNTNFG
-38 DFSTNIALSLAKQLK
+38 DYSTNIALSLSKQLK
-53 SNPLEIAKNIGNLLQ
+53 NSPLKIAEDIGNLL
-68 CDNKIISEYS
+68 KIDKNIITEYS
-78 VTKPGFLNFHISD
+78 VTKPGFLNFFVS
-91 NYYQKT
+91 NTYYQKT
-97 LNNIISES
+97 VNEIISSSKSYGMTE
-105 ESFGASNIG
+105 IG

-182 NLIGRNF
+182 DLIGKKYD
-189 TFPEDGYKGEYIISI
+189 FPDDGYKGEYIISI
-204 AKEIKNIHGEGLDT
+204 ANQIKDSHNEKLQT
-218 NSPVFRKEAEK
+218 NSKVFRREAEK
-229 AIFNDIKKTLNSIG
+229 AIFKDIKKTLNSIG
-243 INHDV
+243 IKHDV

-260 IDTLVKKL
+260 IDELVKEL
-268 TNKNLIYKSD
+268 NNKNLIYNSD
-278 GAVWFKATDLGL
+278 GAVWFKATKLGL

-313 QHKLDRSFD
+313 RHKLNRGFD

-345 LGLNTDPIKV
+345 LDIDTNPIKV

-361 TLLKSG
+361 TLLKGG
-367 EKVKMSTRK
+367 EKVKMSTRQ
-376 ANFVTLDQ
+376 ANFVTLDE
-384 LINEVGVDVVR
+384 LINEVGGDVVR

-439 GKVNNLSIN
+439 GKSKHIDIDGNFDSRLLVN
-448 GKFDTSLLINKSEI
+448 TAEI
-462 SLIKSLNDFPEVM
+462 SLIKSLYEFPEIM
-475 VKVLDNLDPQI
+475 KKTLNTLEPQS
-486 IATYLHNIASE
+486 IANHLHDIASE

-502 AKCRVM
+502 AKCRVI
-508 TDDIELTKSRLHL
+508 TDDVELTKSRIHL
-521 VKSVKVVLG
+521 IKSVKIVLA
-530 NGLKILG
+530 NGLNILG
-537 IKAPERM
+537 IQAPEKM

>member
-1 MMIDFKNYIDEIV
+1 MIDIKKYLSEIV
-14 SNALAELDIESNV
+14 ADALAKLNVQSN
-27 IVEKSSNPDFG
+27 IIIEKSSNTNFG
-38 DFSTNIALSLAKQLK
+38 DYSTNIALSISKQLK
-53 SNPLEIAKNIGNLLQ
+53 NSPLKIADDIGSLLKIDKNI
-68 CDNKIISEYS
+68 ITEYS
-78 VTKPGFLNFHISD
+78 VTKPGFLNFFVS
-91 NYYQKT
+91 NTYYQKT
-97 LNNIISES
+97 VNEIISSSKSYGMTE
-105 ESFGASNIG
+105 IG

-154 YKVTREYY
+154 YEVTREYY

-182 NLIGRNF
+182 DLIGKKYD
-189 TFPEDGYKGEYIISI
+189 FPDDGYKGEYIISI
-204 AKEIKNIHGEGLDT
+204 ANQIKDSHNEKLQT
-218 NSPVFRKEAEK
+218 NSKVFRREAEK
-229 AIFNDIKKTLNSIG
+229 AIFKDIKKTLNSIG
-243 INHDV
+243 IKHDV

-260 IDTLVKKL
+260 IDELVKEL
-268 TNKNLIYKSD
+268 NNKNLIYNSD
-278 GAVWFKATDLGL
+278 GAVWFKATKLGL

-313 QHKLDRSFD
+313 RHKLNRGFD

-345 LGLNTDPIKV
+345 LDIDTNPIKV

-361 TLLKSG
+361 TLLKGG
-367 EKVKMSTRK
+367 EKVKMSTRQ
-376 ANFVTLDQ
+376 ANFVTLDE
-384 LINEVGVDVVR
+384 LINEVGGDVVR

-439 GKVNNLSIN
+439 GKSKHIDIDGN
-448 GKFDTSLLINKSEI
+448 FDSSLLLNTAEI
-462 SLIKSLNDFPEVM
+462 SLIKSLYEFPEIM
-475 VKVLDNLDPQI
+475 KKTLNTLEPQS
-486 IATYLHNIASE
+486 IANHLHDIASE

-502 AKCRVM
+502 AKCRVI
-508 TDDIELTKSRLHL
+508 TDDIELTKSRIHL
-521 VKSVKVVLG
+521 IKSVKIVLA
-530 NGLKILG
+530 NGLNILG
-537 IKAPERM
+537 IQAPEKM

>member
-1 MMIDFKNYIDEIV
+1 MIDIKKYLSEIV
-14 SNALAELDIESNV
+14 TDALAILNVQSN
-27 IVEKSSNPDFG
+27 IIIEKSSNTNFG
-38 DFSTNIALSLAKQLK
+38 DYSTNIALSLSKQLK
-53 SNPLEIAKNIGNLLQ
+53 NSPLKIAEDIGNLL
-68 CDNKIISEYS
+68 KIDKNIITEYS
-78 VTKPGFLNFHISD
+78 VTKPGFLNFFVS
-91 NYYQKT
+91 NTYYQKT
-97 LNNIISES
+97 VNEIISSSKSYGMTE
-105 ESFGASNIG
+105 IG

-154 YKVTREYY
+154 YEVTREYY

-182 NLIGRNF
+182 DLIGKKYD
-189 TFPEDGYKGEYIISI
+189 FPDDGYKGEYIISI
-204 AKEIKNIHGEGLDT
+204 ANQIKDSHNEKLQT
-218 NSPVFRKEAEK
+218 NSKVFRREAEK
-229 AIFNDIKKTLNSIG
+229 AIFKDIKKTLNSIG
-243 INHDV
+243 IKHDV

-260 IDTLVKKL
+260 IDELVKEL
-268 TNKNLIYKSD
+268 NNKNLIYNSD
-278 GAVWFKATDLGL
+278 GAVWFKATKLGL

-313 QHKLDRSFD
+313 RHKLNRGFD

-345 LGLNTDPIKV
+345 LDIDTNPIKV

-361 TLLKSG
+361 TLLKGG
-367 EKVKMSTRK
+367 EKVKMSTRQ
-376 ANFVTLDQ
+376 ANFVTLDE
-384 LINEVGVDVVR
+384 LINEVGGDVVR

-439 GKVNNLSIN
+439 GKSKHIDVDGN
-448 GKFDTSLLINKSEI
+448 FDSSLLLNTAEI
-462 SLIKSLNDFPEVM
+462 SLIKSLYEFPEIM
-475 VKVLDNLDPQI
+475 KKTLTTLEPQS
-486 IATYLHNIASE
+486 IANHLHDIASE

-502 AKCRVM
+502 AKCRVI
-508 TDDIELTKSRLHL
+508 TDDIELTKSRIHL
-521 VKSVKVVLG
+521 IKSVKIVLA
-530 NGLKILG
+530 NGLNILG
-537 IKAPERM
+537 IQAPEKM

>member
-1 MMIDFKNYIDEIV
+1 MIDIKKYLSEIV
-14 SNALAELDIESNV
+14 ADALSKLNVQSNI
-27 IVEKSSNPDFG
+27 IIEKSSNTNFG
-38 DFSTNIALSLAKQLK
+38 DYSTNIALSLSKQLK
-53 SNPLEIAKNIGNLLQ
+53 NSPLKIAEDIGNLL
-68 CDNKIISEYS
+68 KIDKNIITEYS
-78 VTKPGFLNFHISD
+78 VTKPGFLNFFVS
-91 NYYQKT
+91 NTYYQKT
-97 LNNIISES
+97 VNEIISSSKSYGMTE
-105 ESFGASNIG
+105 IG

-154 YKVTREYY
+154 YEVTREYY

-182 NLIGRNF
+182 DLIGKKYD
-189 TFPEDGYKGEYIISI
+189 FPDDGYKGEYIISI
-204 AKEIKNIHGEGLDT
+204 ANQIKDSHNEKLQT
-218 NSPVFRKEAEK
+218 NSKVFRREAEK
-229 AIFNDIKKTLNSIG
+229 AIFKDIKKTLNSIG
-243 INHDV
+243 IKHDV

-260 IDTLVKKL
+260 IDELVKEL
-268 TNKNLIYKSD
+268 NNKNLIYNSD
-278 GAVWFKATDLGL
+278 GAVWFKATKLGL

-313 QHKLDRSFD
+313 RHKLNRGFD

-345 LGLNTDPIKV
+345 LDIDTNPIKV

-361 TLLKSG
+361 TLLKGG
-367 EKVKMSTRK
+367 EKVKMSTRQ
-376 ANFVTLDQ
+376 ANFVTLDE
-384 LINEVGVDVVR
+384 LINEVGGDVVR

-439 GKVNNLSIN
+439 GKSKHIDVDGN
-448 GKFDTSLLINKSEI
+448 FDSSLLLNTAEI
-462 SLIKSLNDFPEVM
+462 SLIKSLYEFPEIM
-475 VKVLDNLDPQI
+475 KKTLNTLEPQS
-486 IATYLHNIASE
+486 IANHLHDIASE

-502 AKCRVM
+502 AKCRVI
-508 TDDIELTKSRLHL
+508 TDDIELTKSRIHL
-521 VKSVKVVLG
+521 IKSVKIVLA
-530 NGLKILG
+530 NGLNILG
-537 IKAPERM
+537 IQAPEKM